1 MCCGLCSP
9 ARVPDPA
16 LAAAAVGASIM
27 LEACKDGADA
37 VAIEVAVDDAAAAAA
52 TDDVLFDSLLLL
64 LV

>member
-1 MCCGLCSP
+1 
-9 ARVPDPA
+9 
-16 LAAAAVGASIM
+16 M